1 MLINKKYKLENIA
14 EITDGKLL
22 GNKNK
27 IVKNIYYDTRLYVE
41 NNGHLFIA
49 INTQNNDGHKFIN
62 QAYNNGIR
70 MFMVNKRPNIL
81 LSKASYIIVPNTIL
95 ALQKWAHFHRSKFN
109 IPILAITGSFGKT
122 IVKEW
127 IYHIL
132 KKSYKIIRS
141 PKSFNSQLGTA
152 LSLLAIDQKHEL
164 AIIETGISSPGDMD
178 RLKQMIEPTHVI
190 ITNIGEAHI
199 ENFENKKH
207 LIYEKE
213 KLLENTKFTYLKK
226 NPRDYKL
233 KILSVGQSITTN
245 YLGSI
250 EKFIIPHKDEFSAQN
265 FISCIGFFEQLQ
277 IKLNVI
283 KHESINIPEIALR
296 MEKKE
301 GVNESI
307 IINDS
312 YCSDVPS
319 LKIALEILKSESED
333 KKTTVILSDI
343 NSDVSDENNFFH
355 QVSKMINSFKINQ
368 FIGIGEKFFSNKEK
382 FFENAVFFK
391 TPKELIENLD
401 SIDIKNHFVLI
412 KGNKEKEFQKIAL
425 RLESKKH
432 ETTLEVNL
440 ESIRKNFLNYKS
452 IIPNKTK
459 VLVMIKAAG
468 YGTGLVEIGKK
479 LKKIGVDYL
488 GVAYSDEGIELRK
501 NNIST
506 PILVMNVEN
515 KSMED
520 VIENNL
526 TPAIYDLTQLNELT
540 NKLIGLQIKKFPVH
554 IKINTG
560 MNRMG
565 IEINEIDELIE
576 YVSVQPE
583 IKIEGVFSHL
593 AASDL
598 KEGKKFTLNQI
609 HQFKNATK
617 RIENSLGEPV
627 IKHILNTSG
636 IENYSENSFEMV
648 RLGIGIYGISKNI
661 KLENVA
667 TLRTKI
673 SKIRTVNSN
682 SQVGYGTNNIT
693 KQKIK
698 IGIIPIGYADGFS
711 RALGNGVGRVYVNGE
726 FAHTYGN
733 ICMDMSFLNLENIN
747 AQVGDTVEIFG
758 ENNSIVNIAKSIN
771 TIPYE
776 ILSTISQR
784 VVRIYSND

>member
-1 MLINKKYKLENIA
+1 MINKTYQLEDIA
-14 EITDGKLL
+14 EVTNGRLF
-22 GNKNK
+22 GEKNK
-27 IVKNIYYDTRLYVE
+27 IVKNICYDTRLYIE

-49 INTQNNDGHKFIN
+49 IKTQNNDGHKFIN
-62 QAYNNGIR
+62 HAYSKGIR
-70 MFMVNKRPNIL
+70 MFMVNKKPNIL
-81 LSKASYIIVPNTIL
+81 LPKASYIVVPNTIS
-95 ALQKWAHFHRSKFN
+95 ALQKWAHFHRCKFE
-109 IPILAITGSFGKT
+109 IPILAITGSYGKT

-152 LSLLAIDQKHEL
+152 LSLLAINQNHEL
-164 AIIETGISSPGDMD
+164 AIIETGISSPGEMIK
-178 RLKQMIEPTHVI
+178 LKKMINPTHVI
-190 ITNIGEAHI
+190 ITNIGEAHL
-199 ENFENKKH
+199 ENFKNRQQ
-207 LIYEKE
+207 LIEEKE
-213 KLLENTKFTYLKK
+213 KLIKNTKYTYLNNKT
-226 NPRDYKL
+226 NDYNL
-233 KILSVGQSITTN
+233 KTNSNSQSVDTS
-245 YLGSI
+245 YLGSN
-250 EKFIIPHKDEFSAQN
+250 ENFVIPQKDEFSAQN
-265 FISCIGFFEQLQ
+265 FICCIRFMEQLKINVNT
-277 IKLNVI
+277 IKKEAVNL
-283 KHESINIPEIALR
+283 PEIALR

-301 GVNESI
+301 GINQST

-312 YCSDVPS
+312 YNTDLPS

-333 KKTTVILSDI
+333 KKTTLILSDI
-343 NSDVSDENNFFH
+343 NSNINQENNFYY
-355 QVSKMINSFKINQ
+355 QLSKLIRSFKINQ
-368 FIGIGEKFFSNKEK
+368 FIGIGKNLFSKKKEFFDDSI
-382 FFENAVFFK
+382 FFK
-391 TPKELIENLD
+391 TPKEFIRNLNSVD
-401 SIDIKNHFVLI
+401 FNNHFILI

-425 RLESKKH
+425 RLEAKKH

-440 ESIRKNFLNYKS
+440 ENIRKNYLTYKN

-459 VLVMIKAAG
+459 LLVMIKAAG

-479 LKKIGVDYL
+479 LTKIGVDFL

-506 PILVMNVEN
+506 SILVMNVEN

-520 VIENNL
+520 VIENRL
-526 TPAIYDLTQLNELT
+526 TPAIYDLKQLNEFT
-540 NKLIGLQIKKFPVH
+540 NKLIGLQIKNFPIH

-565 IEINEIDELIE
+565 IELNEIDELIE
-576 YVSVQPE
+576 YVSSQPE

-598 KEGKKFTLNQI
+598 KEGEEFTLNQI
-609 HQFKNATK
+609 EQFKAATQK
-617 RIENSLGEPV
+617 IESSLGESV

-636 IENYSENSFEMV
+636 IEKYSSNSFEMV

-673 SKIRTVNSN
+673 SKIRTVPAN
-682 SQVGYGTNNIT
+682 SQIGYGTTNIT
-693 KQKIK
+693 NQIIK

-711 RALGNGVGRVYVNGE
+711 RALGNGIGKVYVNGE
-726 FAHTYGN
+726 FAQTYGN
-733 ICMDMSFLNLENIN
+733 ICMDMSFINLEKIN
-747 AQVGDTVEIFG
+747 AHVGDTVEIFG
-758 ENNSIVNIAKSIN
+758 ENNSIENIAKSIN

-784 VVRIYSND
+784 VVRTYSND

>member
-1 MLINKKYKLENIA
+1 MINKTYQLEDIA
-14 EITDGKLL
+14 EVTNGKLF
-22 GNKNK
+22 GEKNK

-49 INTQNNDGHKFIN
+49 IKTQNNDGHKFIN
-62 QAYNNGIR
+62 QAYSKGIR
-70 MFMVNKRPNIL
+70 MFMVNKKPNIL
-81 LSKASYIIVPNTIL
+81 LPKASYIVVPNTIS
-95 ALQKWAHFHRSKFN
+95 ALQKWAHFHRCKFE
-109 IPILAITGSFGKT
+109 IPILAITGSYGKT

-152 LSLLAIDQKHEL
+152 LSLLAINQNHEL
-164 AIIETGISSPGDMD
+164 AIIETGISSPGEMIK
-178 RLKQMIEPTHVI
+178 LKKMINPTHVI
-190 ITNIGEAHI
+190 ITNIGEAHL
-199 ENFENKKH
+199 ENFKNRQQ
-207 LIYEKE
+207 LIEEKE
-213 KLLENTKFTYLKK
+213 KLIKNTKYTYLNNKT
-226 NPRDYKL
+226 NDYNL
-233 KILSVGQSITTN
+233 KTNSNSQSVDTN
-245 YLGSI
+245 YLGLN
-250 EKFIIPHKDEFSAQN
+250 ENFVIPQKDEFSAQN
-265 FISCIGFFEQLQ
+265 FICCIRFMEQLKINVNT
-277 IKLNVI
+277 IKKEAVNL
-283 KHESINIPEIALR
+283 PEIALR

-301 GVNESI
+301 GINQST

-312 YCSDVPS
+312 YNTDLPS

-333 KKTTVILSDI
+333 KKTTLILSDI
-343 NSDVSDENNFFH
+343 NSNIHQENNFYY
-355 QVSKMINSFKINQ
+355 QLSKLIRSFKINQ
-368 FIGIGEKFFSNKEK
+368 FIGIGKNLFSKKKEFFDDSI
-382 FFENAVFFK
+382 FFK
-391 TPKELIENLD
+391 TPKEFIRNLNSVD
-401 SIDIKNHFVLI
+401 FNNHFILI

-425 RLESKKH
+425 RLEAKKH

-440 ESIRKNFLNYKS
+440 ENIRKNYLTYKN

-459 VLVMIKAAG
+459 LLVMIKAAG

-479 LKKIGVDYL
+479 LTKIGVDFL

-506 PILVMNVEN
+506 SILVMNVEN

-520 VIENNL
+520 VIENRL
-526 TPAIYDLTQLNELT
+526 TPAIYDLKQLNEFT
-540 NKLIGLQIKKFPVH
+540 NKLIGLQIKNFPIH

-565 IEINEIDELIE
+565 IELNEIDELIE
-576 YVSVQPE
+576 YVSSQPE

-598 KEGKKFTLNQI
+598 KEGEEFTLNQI
-609 HQFKNATK
+609 EQFKAATQK
-617 RIENSLGEPV
+617 IESSLGESV

-636 IENYSENSFEMV
+636 IEKYSSNSFEMV

-673 SKIRTVNSN
+673 SKIRTVPAN
-682 SQVGYGTNNIT
+682 SQIGYGTTNIT
-693 KQKIK
+693 NQIIK

-711 RALGNGVGRVYVNGE
+711 RALGNGIGKVYVNGE
-726 FAHTYGN
+726 FAQTYGN
-733 ICMDMSFLNLENIN
+733 ICMDMSFINLEKIN
-747 AQVGDTVEIFG
+747 AHVGDTVEIFG
-758 ENNSIVNIAKSIN
+758 ENNSIENIAKSIN

-784 VVRIYSND
+784 VVRTYSND